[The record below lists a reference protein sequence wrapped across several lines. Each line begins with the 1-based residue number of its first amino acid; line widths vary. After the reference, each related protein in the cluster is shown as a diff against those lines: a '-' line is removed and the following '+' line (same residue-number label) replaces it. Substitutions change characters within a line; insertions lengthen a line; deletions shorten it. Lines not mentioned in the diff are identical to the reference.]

1 MCTSLSYRDIN
12 DNVYFGRTLEL
23 SMELPYQLA
32 YFPVGESFQSV
43 IEGHPALRYE
53 SRHSVIA
60 VTMPE
65 RAPTPEQPLC
75 PNDFKILEGM
85 NSAGLSF
92 SLLAYP
98 ADQGL
103 SKAAKMTEA
112 VLSTS
117 DLGSWLLSQ
126 FSSVAQAKEALTRQ
140 SMLLAKLALLDGAE
154 SPFHYVVHD
163 RSGASMVIEFAQGQA
178 KVHDNPVGVM
188 TNGPDFQWH
197 LTNLNNYTF
206 LSNIDQSRTTFGSF
220 QARQPDSG
228 IATAGLPS
236 SNTSVGRFVRATYY
250 AQYTEQVS
258 DPDMAIQTLAHIMN
272 NFDRPRGVTVDAS
285 DREGGLNLES
295 MSATDTDTS
304 TEYTSWTSMSDLQR
318 TLFLVRTYH
327 GLNYVAFDLRNLSEA
342 RHPIIAPLENFSSL
356 SGDHTQTLLMHQA

>member
-1 MCTSLSYRDIN
+1 
-12 DNVYFGRTLEL
+12 
-23 SMELPYQLA
+23 
-32 YFPVGESFQSV
+32 
-43 IEGHPALRYE
+43 
-53 SRHSVIA
+53 
-60 VTMPE
+60 
-65 RAPTPEQPLC
+65 
-75 PNDFKILEGM
+75 
-85 NSAGLSF
+85 
-92 SLLAYP
+92 
-98 ADQGL
+98 
-103 SKAAKMTEA
+103 
-112 VLSTS
+112 
-117 DLGSWLLSQ
+117 
-126 FSSVAQAKEALTRQ
+126 
-140 SMLLAKLALLDGAE
+140 
-154 SPFHYVVHD
+154 
-163 RSGASMVIEFAQGQA
+163 
-178 KVHDNPVGVM
+178 M